1 MILKCIVFF
10 SFIKE
15 IKEAKPEQD
24 SSAQIAA
31 DQTQSSTA
39 TQATTQKTSSYQ
51 PETQTQSSLESQ
63 VAQTTIPATQS
74 DSPVAQAE
82 ATATQADTTATQ
94 ADASA
99 TQSAAFTT
107 TQAAAAPVT
116 PEVPASQTAAYT
128 NSKWFLHFKKKYWKR
143 LFAMYTC
150 IWNEIILISCF
161 LI

>member
-24 SSAQIAA
+24 SSAQITA

-107 TQAAAAPVT
+107 QAAPAPVT

-128 NSKWFLHFKKKYWKR
+128 NSKWFLHIKKKCLRNVPTLETSVRYVH
-143 LFAMYTC
+143 LYL
-150 IWNEIILISCF
+150 E
-161 LI
+161 

>member
-1 MILKCIVFF
+1 MILKYIVFF

-15 IKEAKPEQD
+15 IKESKPEQD
-24 SSAQIAA
+24 SSAQITA
-31 DQTQSSTA
+31 DQTQFSTA
-39 TQATTQKTSSYQ
+39 TQASAQKSVSYQ

-99 TQSAAFTT
+99 TQADVSVTQSAASATQSAAFTT

-128 NSKWFLHFKKKYWKR
+128 NSKWFLQIKKKY
-143 LFAMYTC
+143 
-150 IWNEIILISCF
+150 
-161 LI
+161 

>member
-1 MILKCIVFF
+1 MHCIF

-24 SSAQIAA
+24 SSAQITA

-82 ATATQADTTATQ
+82 ATATQSETTATQ

-99 TQSAAFTT
+99 TQSAAFT

-128 NSKWFLHFKKKYWKR
+128 NSKWFLHIKKKYTKEMFQHWKR

-150 IWNEIILISCF
+150 I
-161 LI
+161 